1 MSTKNKDELL
11 KNLYYH
17 ELGYQSISRLFKEA
31 KKIDETITLAY
42 VKDWYIYFNQRKHSY
57 GDKTVI
63 LRRGRI
69 GSIKWT
75 SSFYPN
81 NWPHTLD

>member
-31 KKIDETITLAY
+31 KKINTNITLAY
-42 VKDWYIYFNQRKHSY
+42 VKGWYNYLNQRKHNY
-57 GDKTVI
+57 EDKTVI

-69 GSIKWT
+69 GSIRST
-75 SSFYPN
+75 SSF
-81 NWPHTLD
+81 T